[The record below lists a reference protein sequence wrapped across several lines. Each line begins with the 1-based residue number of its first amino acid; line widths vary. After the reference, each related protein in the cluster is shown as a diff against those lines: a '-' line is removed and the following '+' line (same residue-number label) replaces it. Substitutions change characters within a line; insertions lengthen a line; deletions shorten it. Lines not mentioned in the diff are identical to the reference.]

1 MINQAF
7 LNTTSHNVAW
17 FQKRYQANELELKAP
32 FQRNPVWTK
41 KQKAYLIDTILRG
54 YPIPELYMQEFAD
67 ADGNDVYIVVDGQQ
81 RVRACVEFV
90 AGEFSLD
97 AEDSPEFADMF
108 FDDLSEDQ
116 KKAIYNYSLVV
127 RVLPE
132 MPEIQLRSIFQRLNR
147 HVVSLNRQELRHATY
162 WGEFITCIEK
172 LADDERWTPI
182 SVFTPNDVRRM
193 LDIEF
198 ISELV
203 VGFLHGVQNKK
214 ESLDDWYESYEQ
226 EFGERREVEKVFSGT
241 LSELHGLLPDISET
255 RWRKKSDFYTLFLA
269 LAERSKQF
277 PWARD
282 ARDKVSAAVR
292 AFGADVDKYIRGKE
306 DGAQFP
312 KVVSKYSDAV
322 EKAASDLNNRKTRR
336 DALHA
341 VIAKALGEP
350 VPAEWA

>member
-1 MINQAF
+1 MIKQAF

-67 ADGNDVYIVVDGQQ
+67 AEGNDVYTVVDGQQ

-90 AGEFSLD
+90 AGDFSLD

-108 FDDLSEDQ
+108 FDDLSADQ
-116 KKAIYNYSLVV
+116 KKSIYNYSLVV

-132 MPEIQLRSIFQRLNR
+132 MPEVQLRSIFQRLNR

-162 WGEFITCIEK
+162 WGEFIACVEK
-172 LADDERWTPI
+172 LADDERWSQI

-198 ISELV
+198 VSELV
-203 VGFLHGVQNKK
+203 VGFLHGPQNKK
-214 ESLDDWYESYEQ
+214 DSLDEWYEAYEQ
-226 EFGERREVEKVFSGT
+226 EFEARRDVESVFSGT
-241 LSELHGLLPDISET
+241 LAELHGLLPNIAET
-255 RWRKKSDFYTLFLA
+255 RWRKKSDFYSLFLV
-269 LAERSKQF
+269 LAERSKEF
-277 PWARD
+277 PWTRD
-282 ARDKVSAAVR
+282 VRNNVSVAIR
-292 AFGADVDKYIRGKE
+292 AFGADVDKCIRGSD
-306 DGAQFP
+306 DGAKFP
-312 KVVSKYSDAV
+312 KSVSEYSHAV

-336 DALHA
+336 DHLRALIAQA
-341 VIAKALGEP
+341 VGED
-350 VPAEWA
+350 VSA